1 MLQPLQIST
10 SAVQPLQAQPL
21 PQSVSTLPAGS
32 SVFARLTPAGLFE
45 RAELQHVHPA
55 TSTATVTAVSSGSS
69 HQISLDQTTLSVVL
83 MGDVEHTPHPS
94 LGSSGSDTS
103 DASDGAAES
112 ASDGDGDVGFT
123 AHNPTALAVLDADLA
138 AAKAAAAG
146 PQTDTAHFAQWE
158 GATRGIG
165 SKLLAGMGYVKGSGL
180 GQNQRGMANPLAVVS
195 YRAGAGL
202 GSTLVEATP
211 SAARKRKRGGAKNR
225 QKKHAKKS
233 RDAREQRRDSLNQ
246 HEMATGDAGL
256 FSLINSRLG
265 DRPPQP
271 HQGSGSHGNKQSLSL
286 HASRRQSRFADA
298 SNGPAAPKPP
308 DRRALIAHQDHT
320 EALKQR
326 AVKLE
331 QMAARNSNDK
341 VISSQVASQ
350 LQKARAE
357 VANAEAK
364 ISGHASA
371 LSDKEKQ
378 KKWMKF

>member
-1 MLQPLQIST
+1 MQFEFPSEPYMLQPLQIST

-308 DRRALIAHQDHT
+308 DRRALIAHQVSCW
-320 EALKQR
+320 AP
-326 AVKLE
+326 
-331 QMAARNSNDK
+331 M
-341 VISSQVASQ
+341 
-350 LQKARAE
+350 
-357 VANAEAK
+357 
-364 ISGHASA
+364 
-371 LSDKEKQ
+371 
-378 KKWMKF
+378 

>member
-138 AAKAAAAG
+138 AAKVCMASAAL
-146 PQTDTAHFAQWE
+146 
-158 GATRGIG
+158 
-165 SKLLAGMGYVKGSGL
+165 LLA
-180 GQNQRGMANPLAVVS
+180 
-195 YRAGAGL
+195 
-202 GSTLVEATP
+202 
-211 SAARKRKRGGAKNR
+211 
-225 QKKHAKKS
+225 
-233 RDAREQRRDSLNQ
+233 
-246 HEMATGDAGL
+246 
-256 FSLINSRLG
+256 
-265 DRPPQP
+265 
-271 HQGSGSHGNKQSLSL
+271 
-286 HASRRQSRFADA
+286 
-298 SNGPAAPKPP
+298 
-308 DRRALIAHQDHT
+308 
-320 EALKQR
+320 
-326 AVKLE
+326 
-331 QMAARNSNDK
+331 
-341 VISSQVASQ
+341 
-350 LQKARAE
+350 
-357 VANAEAK
+357 
-364 ISGHASA
+364 
-371 LSDKEKQ
+371 
-378 KKWMKF
+378 